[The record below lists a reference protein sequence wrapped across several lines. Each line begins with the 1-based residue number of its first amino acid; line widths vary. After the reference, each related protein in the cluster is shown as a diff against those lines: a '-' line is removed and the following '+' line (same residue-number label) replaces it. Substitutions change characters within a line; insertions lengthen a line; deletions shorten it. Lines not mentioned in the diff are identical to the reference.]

1 MISTIENVI
10 NKTMLNFLTEVS
22 DEFHIPL
29 QQLQTRWEHFLSK
42 NSVDR
47 EDAPEAVLKKKPQK
61 KSAYQK
67 FFVLKSAEL
76 KQNNPELSFGALST
90 QVSTLWKAIPKEE
103 QQKFDVGDDIIKQ
116 DNDVTVHKYTAD
128 SLNKMK
134 MVDLKQLCEERNIK
148 KTGNK
153 HLLIKALL
161 DNSPVSESPRP
172 VLLPTVVENDTEEVE
187 VILAKNVKRSDIEEE
202 IQHSDDEQDFEFEDD
217 DNDDFEGDNDDDYD

>member
-1 MISTIENVI
+1 MISAIENVI
-10 NKTMLNFLTEVS
+10 NKTFLNFLTEVS

-29 QQLQTRWEHFLSK
+29 QQLQTRWEHFMSR
-42 NSVDR
+42 SGVAR

-103 QQKFDVGDDIIKQ
+103 QQKFDVGDDTIKH
-116 DNDVTVHKYTAD
+116 DSDVVVYTAD
-128 SLNKMK
+128 SLHKMK

-161 DNSPVSESPRP
+161 DKSPVSVSPRP
-172 VLLPTVVENDTEEVE
+172 IILPTVIENDTEEVE

-202 IQHSDDEQDFEFEDD
+202 IQHSDDEQDFEFDDD